1 MWLAAAAEAETTA
14 ETTTT
19 AAAAASPAAAN
30 WGKAGKEKFETAILK
45 TMGSHV
51 KYEEFK
57 GYCRLALGIF
67 LEVFSCSTQN
77 HHISRESQPN
87 NGFNSR
93 IPKLTPAPPMTPAAA
108 GCCSFDM

>member
-45 TMGSHV
+45 TMGHMSNT
-51 KYEEFK
+51 ENLR
-57 GYCRLALGIF
+57 GTADW
-67 LEVFSCSTQN
+67 
-77 HHISRESQPN
+77 P
-87 NGFNSR
+87 
-93 IPKLTPAPPMTPAAA
+93 
-108 GCCSFDM
+108 